1 MKKLNLLFGIFLLLT
16 FALFFVD
23 NSEIVPTRSFK
34 IAWNLGHIV
43 FFATASFLLLKHVSF
58 FQKATQAQQ
67 FYWIVGI
74 CLVAG
79 VLIESVQFF
88 IGRQAGWQDILRNIL
103 GGLAAL
109 AFFPRPKS
117 NPGQLLGF
125 KFKLI
130 ITALLCIQL
139 MPLLIT
145 LVDEQ
150 MARSN
155 FPMLADFES
164 TLELG
169 RWTSSGQIT
178 LDKTFTAHGDF
189 SARIELTTNR
199 YSGASLNF
207 LPSNW
212 KSFKHL
218 KFSVYLPNNSPLSI
232 TTRIHDQQHE
242 QVGYLYND
250 RFHKKTQLR
259 PGWNHMTI
267 NLADVISAPKT
278 RPMAIESIANFRIFT
293 SNLKQ
298 FRVIYLDNLRLE

>member
-1 MKKLNLLFGIFLLLT
+1 MKKLNLLFGVFLLLT

-23 NSEIVPTRSFK
+23 NFDIVPTRSFK

-43 FFATASFLLLKHVSF
+43 FFATASFLLLKHLSF
-58 FQKATQAQQ
+58 FQQATQAQQ

-79 VLIESVQFF
+79 MLIESIQFF

-109 AFFPRPKS
+109 AFFPRPTS

-130 ITALLCIQL
+130 ITTLLCIQL
-139 MPLLIT
+139 MPLLVT

-155 FPMLADFES
+155 FPLLADFEN

-169 RWTSSGQIT
+169 RWTSNGPIM
-178 LDKTFTAHGDF
+178 LDKTFTSHGEF
-189 SARIELTTNR
+189 SARIELTTDR
-199 YSGASLNF
+199 YSGASLKF
-207 LPSNW
+207 FPSNW
-212 KSFKHL
+212 KNFKYL
-218 KFSVYLPNNSPLSI
+218 KFSIYLSNHSPLSI
-232 TTRIHDQQHE
+232 TTRIHDQQH
-242 QVGYLYND
+242 QQGGYLYND
-250 RFHKKTQLR
+250 RFHKRTRLQ
-259 PGWNHMTI
+259 PGWNSITI

-278 RPMAIESIANFRIFT
+278 RPIAIESIANFRIFT

-298 FRVIYLDNLRLE
+298 SRVIYLDNLRLE

>member
-1 MKKLNLLFGIFLLLT
+1 MKKLNLLFGVFLLLT

-23 NSEIVPTRSFK
+23 NFDIVPTRSFK

-43 FFATASFLLLKHVSF
+43 FFATASFLLLKHLSF
-58 FQKATQAQQ
+58 FQQATQAQQ

-79 VLIESVQFF
+79 VLIESIQFF

-109 AFFPRPKS
+109 AFFPRPTS

-130 ITALLCIQL
+130 ITTLLCIQL
-139 MPLLIT
+139 IPLLIT

-155 FPMLADFES
+155 FPLLADFES

-169 RWTSSGQIT
+169 RWTSNSPIV

-189 SARIELTTNR
+189 SARIELTTDR
-199 YSGASLNF
+199 YSGASLSF
-207 LPSNW
+207 LPGNW
-212 KSFKHL
+212 RNYERL
-218 KFSVYLPNNSPLSI
+218 LFSIYVPDNSPLLI
-232 TTRIHDQQHE
+232 TTRIQDQQH
-242 QVGYLYND
+242 QQGGYLFND
-250 RFHKKTQLR
+250 RFHKRTRLQ
-259 PGWNHMTI
+259 PGWNPITI

-298 FRVIYLDNLRLE
+298 SRVIYIDNLRLE